1 MSEQKKLGEILI
13 EKQIITTSQ
22 LEEAIK
28 RQKELSLRLG
38 DTLLHLKFVNENLM
52 LETLSE
58 HLGIEF
64 LNIAENDFQM
74 VDKSLSRLLPL
85 DLCQKYKILPL
96 FLIVDDAT
104 KDLSLAMADPF
115 LEEAIKDVEAIT
127 ECHVTPILAASAAI
141 LEGLG
146 KLYTIKTDF
155 KIERY
160 VLEKEDTVSLVN
172 KILEKGVSYGASDI
186 HIEPHRNE
194 VHVRMRID
202 GVMEVASTYPS
213 TYHNAAV
220 SRIKV
225 MASEHSSLMKID
237 EKRLPQDGAF
247 STKVVGH
254 TVDCRVSTMPM
265 IFGEKVVMR
274 LFDKDKDVYIGR
286 IKDLKMSPRMEV
298 QFRRCV
304 RQPSGINI
312 VTGPTGSG
320 KTTTLNAV
328 INEINSAELNIITIE
343 DPVEHQ
349 APDYV
354 NQSSLMPQAGYT
366 YTRAL
371 RAMMRQ
377 DPDIILIGEVRDLE
391 TAEIAVQAALTGH
404 RVFTTLHTENA
415 AGSIMRLIDIGV
427 ENFLVSA
434 TIASAVNQ
442 RLIRKICSRCS
453 EEYIPTK
460 IEIMDIGIDKEMA
473 DEILADHHRFNLRRG
488 QGCDHCRKTG
498 YRGRQPVFELI
509 IVTPEIRELIYRKQG
524 SADTIALTARD
535 KYSINLIFEEGLR
548 LFLTGVTTL
557 GELQHLPKGDYK
569 LKSAKQILLDSELH

>member
-1 MSEQKKLGEILI
+1 MTVRKKLGEILI
-13 EKQIITTSQ
+13 EKRIITTAQ

-28 RQKELSLRLG
+28 RQKELALRLG
-38 DTLLHLKFVNENLM
+38 DTLLHLKFVNENLL

-58 HLGIEF
+58 FLGIEF
-64 LNIAENDFQM
+64 LNIAENDYQM
-74 VDKSLSRLLPL
+74 IDKSLSRILPL
-85 DLCQKYKILPL
+85 DVCQKYKILPL
-96 FLIVDDAT
+96 FLITDENT
-104 KDLSLAMADPF
+104 KDLSLAMADPL
-115 LEEAIKDVEAIT
+115 LEEAIREVEAIT
-127 ECHVTPILAASAAI
+127 ECRVTPILAATQAI
-141 LEGLG
+141 LGGLG

-155 KIERY
+155 KVERY

-172 KILEKGVSYGASDI
+172 KLLEKGVSYGASDI

-202 GVMEVASTYPS
+202 GVLEVASTYPS
-213 TYHNAAV
+213 AHHNAAV

-225 MASEHSSLMKID
+225 MASQHSSLMKID

-247 STKVVGH
+247 STKVIGH
-254 TVDCRVSTMPM
+254 SVDCRVSTIPT
-265 IFGEKVVMR
+265 IFGEKVVLR
-274 LFDKDKDVYIGR
+274 LFDKDKEVYIGR

-304 RQPSGINI
+304 RKPSGINI

-427 ENFLVSA
+427 EHFLVSA
-434 TIASAVNQ
+434 TISSAVNQ
-442 RLIRKICSRCS
+442 RLVRKICSRCS
-453 EEYIPTK
+453 EEYIPTR
-460 IEIMDIGIDKEMA
+460 IEIVDIGIDGEVA
-473 DEILADHHRFNLRRG
+473 DEILKDPHQFNLRRG
-488 QGCDHCRKTG
+488 RGCEHCRKTG

-509 IVTPEIRELIYRKQG
+509 TVTPEIRDLIYHKQG

-535 KYSINLIFEEGLR
+535 KYGINMIFEEGLR
-548 LFLTGVTTL
+548 LFLMGVTTL
-557 GELQHLPKGDYK
+557 GELQHLPKIDYK
-569 LKSAKQILLDSELH
+569 LKSARQILLDAAMR

>member
-1 MSEQKKLGEILI
+1 MSDRKKLGEILI
-13 EKQIITTSQ
+13 EKQIITTAQ

-38 DTLLHLKFVNENLM
+38 DTLLHLKFVNENL
-52 LETLSE
+52 LLQTLSE
-58 HLGIEF
+58 HLGIEY
-64 LNIAENDFQM
+64 LNIAENDYQII
-74 VDKSLSRLLPL
+74 DKSLSRLLPL
-85 DLCQKYKILPL
+85 DVCQKYKIIPL
-96 FLIVDDAT
+96 FQIIDEDT
-104 KDLSLAMADPF
+104 KELSLAMADPL
-115 LEEAIKDVEAIT
+115 LEEAIRDVEALT
-127 ECHVTPILAASAAI
+127 ECHVTPILSTSAAI

-146 KLYTIKTDF
+146 KLYAIKTDF

-160 VLEKEDTVSLVN
+160 ILEKEDTVSLVN
-172 KILEKGVSYGASDI
+172 KIMEKAVKYGASDI
-186 HIEPHRNE
+186 HIEPHANE
-194 VHVRMRID
+194 VHVRIRVD
-202 GVMEVASTYPS
+202 GVLEVASTYAS
-213 TYHNAAV
+213 SYHNATV
-220 SRIKV
+220 SRIKI
-225 MASEHSSLMKID
+225 MASEHSSLMRID

-247 STKVVGH
+247 QTKVIGH
-254 TVDCRVSTMPM
+254 TVDCRVSTMPT
-265 IFGEKVVMR
+265 IFGEKVVIR
-274 LFDKDKDVYIGR
+274 LFDKDKDVYVGR

-328 INEINSAELNIITIE
+328 INEINSPALNIITIE

-366 YTRAL
+366 YTSAL
-371 RAMMRQ
+371 RSMMRQ
-377 DPDIILIGEVRDLE
+377 DPDIILIGEIRDLE

-415 AGSIMRLIDIGV
+415 ASSIMRLIDIGV
-427 ENFLVSA
+427 EHFLVAA
-434 TIASAVNQ
+434 TISSAVNQ

-460 IEIMDIGIDKEMA
+460 IEIMDIGLDNEIA
-473 DEILADHHRFNLRRG
+473 DEILKDPHQFNLRRG
-488 QGCDHCRKTG
+488 RGCEHCRKTG
-498 YRGRQPVFELI
+498 YQGRQPVFELI
-509 IVTPEIRELIYRKQG
+509 TVTQEIRDLIYSKQG
-524 SADTIALTARD
+524 SADTIAMTARNR
-535 KYSINLIFEEGLR
+535 YGVNMIFEEGLR

-557 GELQHLPKGDYK
+557 GELQNLPKGDYK
-569 LKSAKQILLDSELH
+569 VKSPKQIILDSAMR